1 MNTMTLMDLMLC
13 FLVVWDQGRNSE
25 TTMQLSPGSA
35 MEITLTTPALLFP
48 AISLLLVAYTNR
60 FNSIGGR
67 IRTLHSQYKANPDQ
81 ILVGQIE
88 SLRKRLYLIRNMQA
102 FGVSSLF
109 SCVLCLF
116 VIFAG
121 KLMLGKIIFSFSLL
135 LMMVSLGLSFR
146 EILLSVQALDLEL
159 SGMRKH

>member
-1 MNTMTLMDLMLC
+1 MD
-13 FLVVWDQGRNSE
+13 
-25 TTMQLSPGSA
+25 
-35 MEITLTTPALLFP
+35 ITLTTPALLFP

-60 FNSIGGR
+60 FNTIGAR
-67 IRTLHSQYKANPDQ
+67 IRALHTLYKNNPDE

-88 SLRKRLYLIRNMQA
+88 SLRKRVYLIRNMQA
-102 FGVSSLF
+102 FGVASLF

-121 KLMLGKIIFSFSLL
+121 KLLIGKIIFSLSLI
-135 LMMVSLGLSFR
+135 LMMISLGLSFR

-159 SGMRKH
+159 KDLQKKNER